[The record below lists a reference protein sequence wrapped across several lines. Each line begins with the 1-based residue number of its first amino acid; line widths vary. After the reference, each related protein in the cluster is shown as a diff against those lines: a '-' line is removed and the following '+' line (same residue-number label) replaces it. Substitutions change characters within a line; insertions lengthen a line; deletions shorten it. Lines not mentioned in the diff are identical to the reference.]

1 MTTKVMASSSP
12 SSSSDTNMSAQAQ
25 AQQPPHSSLLQPD
38 PSSSSSTTT
47 NNPTL
52 STASNTNNNTS
63 QPTNNRQSLR
73 RSLMS
78 TRSHTSQR
86 SRPPSSVFPV
96 FPSSLSYALVRD
108 FAYPQFH
115 PLHFGPSPEPQS
127 RASDDT
133 SAFSTSRRLSDP
145 PLGSWD
151 PRGWGAGPW
160 GGDGGANFAASG
172 GGGDQLPATSFDD
185 GSVADE
191 SAVAGTG
198 KLAKNHRKSKSAHEE
213 SRGRSTTKRGP
224 RNQVPGLDN
233 QGFFAAPVDDD
244 DEEEEEDD
252 TEDESIPQ
260 HNKSTGAS
268 STLAPNRYI
277 TQSPETLSHR
287 HHARL
292 SALEPP
298 FSDSSDPAD
307 AISGPLHHLH
317 DGHAHRPTSTS
328 LDESFAGPSLA
339 LYNFLPENS
348 NELALKEGQIIQV
361 GYRHGQGWLV
371 AMDMES
377 GEQGLVPEEYV
388 RLLSEIEGWGEHE
401 HLEGVEEEEDAGSE
415 DELAEEVH
423 SDSLARDTDT
433 DAGGKETQSKSMEVP
448 VREKDLR

>member
-1 MTTKVMASSSP
+1 MTTKVL
-12 SSSSDTNMSAQAQ
+12 SSSSSTDTNKSAQAQ
-25 AQQPPHSSLLQPD
+25 AQQPHTMLQPD
-38 PSSSSSTTT
+38 MAQQTPPSSSSTTT
-47 NNPTL
+47 TTTTNNTSNPTL
-52 STASNTNNNTS
+52 NTASGNNNTS
-63 QPTNNRQSLR
+63 QPNNRQSLR

-86 SRPPSSVFPV
+86 SRPVSSVFPS

-133 SAFSTSRRLSDP
+133 SAFSNSRRLSDP
-145 PLGSWD
+145 PPGSWD

-160 GGDGGANFAASG
+160 GGDGGANFVS
-172 GGGDQLPATSFDD
+172 GDQLPSTSFDD
-185 GSVADE
+185 
-191 SAVAGTG
+191 SAGDDDPVTSGTG

-233 QGFFAAPVDDD
+233 QGFFAAPADDD
-244 DEEEEEDD
+244 DEEMEDD
-252 TEDESIPQ
+252 IEDDSNQ
-260 HNKSTGAS
+260 HNKSTGS
-268 STLAPNRYI
+268 STLAPHRY
-277 TQSPETLSHR
+277 THSPETLSHR

-307 AISGPLHHLH
+307 ALSGPLHHLH

-339 LYNFLPENS
+339 LYNFIPENS
-348 NELALKEGQIIQV
+348 NELALREGQIIQV

-401 HLEGVEEEEDAGSE
+401 HLEGVEEEEDADEDSASFE

-423 SDSLARDTDT
+423 KESQARDTNVKAA
-433 DAGGKETQSKSMEVP
+433 AGSRKDLP
-448 VREKDLR
+448 VR

>member
-1 MTTKVMASSSP
+1 MTTQVLSP
-12 SSSSDTNMSAQAQ
+12 TTSSSSDTNMSAQP
-25 AQQPPHSSLLQPD
+25 QPHQPNDLLQPD
-38 PSSSSSTTT
+38 TTQQAPPSSSTTTTT

-52 STASNTNNNTS
+52 NTAPTTNNNTS
-63 QPTNNRQSLR
+63 QSNNRQSLR

-86 SRPPSSVFPV
+86 SRPASSVFPI

-127 RASDDT
+127 RASDDA
-133 SAFSTSRRLSDP
+133 SAFSNSRRLSDP
-145 PLGSWD
+145 PPGSWD

-160 GGDGGANFAASG
+160 GGDGGANFAS
-172 GGGDQLPATSFDD
+172 GDQLPSTSFDD
-185 GSVADE
+185 GAGDE
-191 SAVAGTG
+191 DPVTSGTS

-233 QGFFAAPVDDD
+233 QGFFAAPTDDD
-244 DEEEEEDD
+244 DEEEED
-252 TEDESIPQ
+252 TEDESAH
-260 HNKSTGAS
+260 HNKSTGN
-268 STLAPNRYI
+268 STLAPHRY
-277 TQSPETLSHR
+277 THSPENLSHR

-307 AISGPLHHLH
+307 ALSGPLHHLH
-317 DGHAHRPTSTS
+317 DGHSHRPTSTS

-339 LYNFLPENS
+339 LYNFVPENS
-348 NELALKEGQIIQV
+348 NELALREGQIIQV

-371 AMDMES
+371 AMDLES

-401 HLEGVEEEEDAGSE
+401 HLEGVEEEEDAE
-415 DELAEEVH
+415 DDSASFEEELADEVH
-423 SDSLARDTDT
+423 KESQARDTNVKAAAGHQT
-433 DAGGKETQSKSMEVP
+433 DLP
-448 VREKDLR
+448 VREEKDVR